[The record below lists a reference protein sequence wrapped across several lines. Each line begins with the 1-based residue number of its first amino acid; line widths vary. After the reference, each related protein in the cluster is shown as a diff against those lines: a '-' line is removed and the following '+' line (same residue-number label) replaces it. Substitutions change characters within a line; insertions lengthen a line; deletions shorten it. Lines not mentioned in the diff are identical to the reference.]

1 MIIYRCIFDIIIG
14 PFIGMGDDDELVFA
28 VMEYEKRQDFQ
39 GLCGFVEKTTI
50 EDLEKSSK
58 NYLSSKN
65 IQATLFYYLKCLDRK
80 QLIYN
85 LERDLIGFENF
96 DCFFIPLEKIYNQ
109 ISKNIGFLEMECS
122 DFVEN
127 DGHFHDIFK
136 TQEEIIE
143 YLNS

>member
-1 MIIYRCIFDIIIG
+1 MIIYKCIFDTIIG
-14 PFIGMGDDDELVFA
+14 NFIGMGDDDELEFT
-28 VMEYEKRQDFQ
+28 VMDYENRGDFQ
-39 GLCGFVEKTTI
+39 GLRDFNEKKI
-50 EDLEKSSK
+50 LERLKERSK
-58 NYLSSKN
+58 NYLNSKN
-65 IQATLFYYLKCLDRK
+65 IQATLLYYLKCLDRK

-85 LERDLIGFENF
+85 LERDLIGFEDF

-109 ISKNIGFLEMECS
+109 ISENIGYLEIECS
-122 DFVEN
+122 EFVEN